1 MRYCSV
7 PAALALLAISP
18 VAHATQSADSLAWQ
32 AAVEETDTPVNV
44 RWRVNAEFADTTG
57 VLLRE
62 NEADGELAAVSGQIE
77 FHPFGDE
84 FYLSAGAHQLLDN
97 GEAPDWTL
105 LVDMETGERYATAS
119 LSEIDTTGRLE
130 ELTRYFGAGFTVR
143 TLDEW
148 TLTVE
153 GGAYFQDNASTR
165 MELLNHNTGES
176 VLLLDDLDSMDR
188 GLVRNADTRSV
199 KPVGHLVIRRRF

>member
-1 MRYCSV
+1 MRHCLA
-7 PAALALLAISP
+7 PATLALLAISP
-18 VAHATQSADSLAWQ
+18 VTHAAQSVDSLAWQ
-32 AAVEETDTPVNV
+32 AAAEESETATNL
-44 RWRVNAEFADTTG
+44 RWRVNAEYIDPTG

-62 NEADGELAAVSGQIE
+62 NDDEGELAAVTGQIE

-84 FYLSAGAHQLLDN
+84 FYLSAGAHQLLIE

-105 LVDMETGERYATAS
+105 LVDMEPADRYATAH

-143 TLDEW
+143 TLDDW
-148 TLTVE
+148 SLTVE
-153 GGAYFQDNASTR
+153 GGAYFQDTASTR
-165 MELLNHNTGES
+165 MELLNDNTGER
-176 VLLLDDLDSMDR
+176 VLLLDDLDSMDS
-188 GLVRNADTRSV
+188 GLVRNTDTRSV